1 MKQTRQSEPSCFHK
15 SSSHRMYGEVLQ
27 SSIERSSGF
36 EGDIVKE
43 VSSLHENHFQLN
55 TSKEGEAAIKKYSPQ
70 VLLKPKIV
78 TAMVRLLFLVVVFT
92 TIEFVCFRGT
102 GVNGM
107 KFCEHNMTDLNL
119 INNGYDNLTI
129 WIGPE
134 VPENFELVTKL
145 QELITKTS
153 STLFRLTKKRAYI
166 RNVIIAIPKTWGTPP
181 ESFNQS
187 ISGKLS
193 RSQSSAQIWIRN
205 SSPRPSKEGSGPWKL
220 GDKYAYVSD
229 PYVIKTTPCGFPG
242 AYLRLSPEFVLFGED
257 MTEMRGAAPEK
268 IVSRE
273 WAKLRWGT
281 FDEKART
288 EDTTKFYLHSDRSV
302 KPTICSSVIP
312 GDVVN
317 QSSPRSPCSEEQR
330 LFDNTCVFVP
340 SKQPQEKS
348 YASLLYRADLPYVN
362 DFCDNGDD
370 VAPEMKHGEEAP
382 TVHNLHC
389 KGRSIWAIIREHP
402 DFKDGNNPPIES
414 DDPPAPPN
422 FTLLKGFDRRIVLVL
437 DISTSMQNYGRM
449 GLMRQAVSNFI
460 DTVPMNTWIGIV
472 VFASRANTLARLTE
486 ITSYDARNILKARL
500 VNTTVVGTSI
510 GSGIVKGLEVLET
523 SGPRS
528 LRGSGGSIIILT
540 DGLEH
545 NNPKINDTIERVIEF
560 GVRVSTIALGSNVA
574 KDLEW
579 LASVSNGRTH
589 AASSGQFGIDAE
601 LQEAFASHHEQEDIG
616 SISILSQEVV
626 IEKNSTVE
634 KVFLIDSS
642 IGENTRVAVFYQQ
655 KPAPLIAIKTPQNET
670 FFQHE
675 HTERFFFTHDES
687 FQIKTI
693 RIQGN
698 AQVGTW
704 AVVLENEMESTD
716 MRVQVSVTS
725 YQRNTEPLVISP
737 ALLCRSFAFTG
748 REAVVIYANLKKG
761 EHAVLNAYVGAEITR
776 PLSISGI
783 VDTKFIELKDNG
795 LDPDVTADDGVYS
808 AYFTSFTMQGRYNV
822 KVHADDNFGQAA
834 ITYENILGIGK
845 YDMVTYKHDTRY
857 LLPTINP
864 QLTATNPSRERRSL
878 QLSLPPFQRVSSA
891 AGAFNVQRWG
901 VDSMCHAGYFHFQDA
916 CYKIYTSP
924 TLSYA
929 GAAAVCQ
936 NEGGDLSE
944 INSRQELSWL
954 LARLGVS
961 NTWFKRVHSDLR
973 AKGFIE
979 IERVVQRARRGME
992 DFDLDTLAGL
1002 FTKQGLS
1009 PDLVY
1014 AARSF
1019 SPDIQEMSAQQINR
1033 LMFRLGLDSTND
1045 LTRIRT
1051 LAEQLQTSTSATDTA
1066 SSSRKKRQLS
1076 LGSADL
1082 GSLVGLGLPLPL
1094 TTTLTTTTLR
1104 DDLTTDAGTVNINM
1118 TSSYDNITSPYPSD
1132 ITLSPAK
1139 RKPDIPN
1146 SGSDD
1151 NRISVC
1157 SWFFNMK
1164 IIESTADVCQQE
1176 KQFVCEKP
1184 VVDRFPPSR
1193 IIDLRG
1199 NIDESKKLLRLSWS
1213 APGDDLNVGRA
1224 TRYDVRTL
1232 RTRKARS
1239 ILMADFSMGEP
1250 ISDTDV
1256 YNGSLVNP
1264 QSPGSRESVI
1274 VNLTRNTECPP
1285 HAAVDLIFALPSDI
1299 FLGGANPLDN
1309 TKRNNIFQFVEQIIT
1324 KYRIGIFEVMVSV
1337 VAHTTNQQIINFS
1350 EQLTGTQIVSRMR
1363 NSTVSSQSVDF
1374 ISTIRNAMATSVRT
1388 DAAKVLIMITDD
1400 KLDQLSNVSDIIT
1413 TIVVSISKTVN
1424 KWDVY
1429 KLASTPGCKN
1439 ALIVEDNTQLS
1450 TITNDVCT
1458 QICKAR
1464 VAEYQVVGVVA
1475 FDDNNQSGDASNMFP
1490 FYIRNEVQVQDCPA
1504 EPPEKAALATSNT
1517 ARTVGLAVGVPVAAL
1532 LAILGAV
1539 MLAGQ
1544 IKKWRKNRI
1553 EKKEREKKEEEKR
1566 QMEEARLAKAAAAT
1580 SGVPSA
1586 SLNNNNSNF
1595 LDFQLRRCR
1604 KTAPQIKDPPV

>member
-1 MKQTRQSEPSCFHK
+1 
-15 SSSHRMYGEVLQ
+15 MYGESLQ
-27 SSIERSSGF
+27 SSKARSNSF
-36 EGDIVKE
+36 ESNQVKGE
-43 VSSLHENHFQLN
+43 FSLYENHFKLN
-55 TSKEGEAAIKKYSPQ
+55 TYKEREATIKKYSSRI
-70 VLLKPKIV
+70 LLKPKAV

-107 KFCEHNMTDLNL
+107 KFCEHNITDLNL
-119 INNGYDNLTI
+119 INNGYGNLTI

-193 RSQSSAQIWIRN
+193 RSQTSAQIWVRN
-205 SSPRPSKEGSGPWKL
+205 SSPRPSKESSGPWKL

-281 FDEKART
+281 FDEKARA

-317 QSSPRSPCSEEQR
+317 QSSPRSPCNEKQR
-330 LFDNTCVFVP
+330 LFDNSCVFVP
-340 SKQPQEKS
+340 SKQPQEKT

-370 VAPEMKHGEEAP
+370 VTPEMKHDEEAP

-389 KGRSIWAIIREHP
+389 KGRSIWAVIREHP
-402 DFKDGNNPPIES
+402 DFKDGNNPPMES
-414 DDPPAPPN
+414 DEPPALPN

-437 DISTSMQNYGRM
+437 DISTSMENYGRM

-460 DTVPMNTWIGIV
+460 DTVPMNTWVGIV

-486 ITSYDARNILKARL
+486 ITSYDARNILKTRL

-510 GSGIVKGLEVLET
+510 GSGIMKGLEVLET

-545 NNPKINDTIERVIEF
+545 NNPKINDTIERVREF

-725 YQRNTEPLVISP
+725 YQRQTEPLVISP

-748 REAVVIYANLKKG
+748 HEAVVIYANLKQG

-776 PLSISGI
+776 PLSTSGI

-822 KVHADDNFGQAA
+822 KVHADDNYGQAV

-845 YDMVTYKHDTRY
+845 YDMVTFKHDTRY

-864 QLTATNPSRERRSL
+864 QLTATNPSRKRRSL
-878 QLSLPPFQRVSSA
+878 RLSLPPFQRVSSA

-901 VDSMCHAGYFHFQDA
+901 VDSMCHDGYFHFQDA
-916 CYKIYTSP
+916 CYRIYTTP
-924 TLSYA
+924 TLSYT

-954 LARLGVS
+954 LARVGDS
-961 NTWFKRVHSDLR
+961 NIWFKRVHPDLR

-1002 FTKQGLS
+1002 FTKSGLS
-1009 PDLVY
+1009 PDLAY
-1014 AARSF
+1014 AAQSF

-1082 GSLVGLGLPLPL
+1082 GSLVGLGLPLPP
-1094 TTTLTTTTLR
+1094 TTTLTTTTLG
-1104 DDLTTDAGTVNINM
+1104 DDLTTDAGTVNMNM
-1118 TSSYDNITSPYPSD
+1118 TSSYDNITSPNDNITSPYPSD
-1132 ITLSPAK
+1132 ITLFPAK
-1139 RKPDIPN
+1139 RKPDVPN
-1146 SGSDD
+1146 SGNYD
-1151 NRISVC
+1151 NSVSIC
-1157 SWFFNMK
+1157 SWFSNMK

-1199 NIDESKKLLRLSWS
+1199 NIDESRKLLRLSWS

-1256 YNGSLVNP
+1256 FNGSLVNP

-1274 VNLTRNTECPP
+1274 VNLTSSTECPP

-1299 FLGGANPLDN
+1299 LLGGANPPDN
-1309 TKRNNIFQFVEQIIT
+1309 TKRNNIIQFVEQIIT

-1337 VAHTTNQQIINFS
+1337 VAHTTNQQIIDFN
-1350 EQLTGTQIVSRMR
+1350 EQLTSTQIVNRIR
-1363 NSTVSSQSVDF
+1363 NSTVLTQNVDF

-1388 DAAKVLIMITDD
+1388 DAAKVLIIITDD
-1400 KLDQLSNVSDIIT
+1400 KLDHLSNISDVIT
-1413 TIVVSISKTVN
+1413 TIVVSVSNTVN
-1424 KWDVY
+1424 KWEVY
-1429 KLASTPGCKN
+1429 KVATTPGCKN
-1439 ALIVEDNTQLS
+1439 ALIVGDVTQLS
-1450 TITNDVCT
+1450 TITNDVCS

-1464 VAEYQVVGVVA
+1464 VTEYQVVGVVA

-1504 EPPEKAALATSNT
+1504 EPPVTAALATSNT
-1517 ARTVGLAVGVPVAAL
+1517 ARTVGLALGVPVAAL

-1539 MLAGQ
+1539 MLVGQ